1 MAGLILSLEDRA
13 HFLTVMRRQTNS
25 AVHRRVN
32 VLLLLDDGWSAARIA
47 AALYLD
53 ASTVAEHR
61 ALYAQ
66 RGRAGVESLSYTGRV
81 SRLSADQR
89 SALSDWIAAEV
100 PQTAQAVCDWVRDHF
115 GVSYAAHAMARL
127 LGQIGFVFKK
137 PKCVPAKADAGI
149 QQTFLDTTLAP
160 LMQAAGPEAPLYFV
174 DGCHPSYTGRPA
186 HGWIRRGA
194 TVELKSNHGRTRINI
209 NGALS
214 WPERSLIHR
223 EEEKITSAA
232 MIRLFTDLEARHPDV
247 PEIALVLD
255 NARYNRSRELRAW
268 LDRPGGRIRLVYL
281 PSYAPNLNL
290 IERFWHFMKRK
301 VLFNRA
307 YAKFARFKQAFD
319 DFFQRLHEHQTALES
334 LITDRFHLIGKAEA
348 GIPSA

>member
-1 MAGLILSLEDRA
+1 MSGLILSDEDRA
-13 HFLTVMRRQTNS
+13 HFLALMRRQLNS
-25 AVHRRVN
+25 AVHRRMN
-32 VLLLLDDGWSAARIA
+32 VLLLLDDGWNAARIA

-61 ALYAQ
+61 ALYEQ
-66 RGRAGVESLSYTGRV
+66 RGRAGVESLSYPGRV
-81 SRLSADQR
+81 SALSAEQR
-89 SALSDWIAAEV
+89 SMLSDWIAAEV
-100 PQTAQAVCDWVRDHF
+100 PQTAQAVCDWIQARFAVT
-115 GVSYAAHAMARL
+115 YKAHAMARL

-137 PKCVPAKADAGI
+137 PKCVPAKADAAI
-149 QQTFLDTTLAP
+149 QQAFLDATLAP

-194 TVELKSNHGRTRINI
+194 TVELKSNHGRTRINV

-214 WPERSLIHR
+214 WPERTLVHR
-223 EEEKITSAA
+223 EEERITSAA
-232 MIRLFTDLEARHPDV
+232 MIRLFEDLEARHPQAR
-247 PEIALVLD
+247 EIAIVLD
-255 NARYNRSRELRAW
+255 NARYNRSRELKAW

-301 VLFNRA
+301 VLFNRT
-307 YAKFARFKQAFD
+307 YATFALFKQAFD
-319 DFFQRLHEHQTALES
+319 DFFQRLNEHKAALAT
-334 LITDRFHLIGKAEA
+334 LITDRFHLIGRTQA
-348 GIPSA
+348 GISSA